1 MAHRYAQI
9 YQSAYISNFIL
20 AALVLLASVVP
31 FIFEWHVVLIVLL
44 GLAAAVL
51 LGLIYINTFVG
62 NLRNW
67 HRRWMEAREVAER
80 LRAGLPIWL
89 LGKRPR
95 KQSERE
101 RTWVDWYVSAHY
113 RAMGICPGTLNF
125 QRLSAIKAIL
135 TGILDD
141 QAKYHIQ
148 SAALMNRIERRAF
161 YN

>member
-44 GLAAAVL
+44 GLAAVFL
-51 LGLIYINTFVG
+51 VGLIYINTFVG

-113 RAMGICPGTLNF
+113 RVFVPA
-125 QRLSAIKAIL
+125 LSIFNGCRRSKLSSQASLTTKPNITSKAL
-135 TGILDD
+135 
-141 QAKYHIQ
+141 H
-148 SAALMNRIERRAF
+148 S
-161 YN
+161 